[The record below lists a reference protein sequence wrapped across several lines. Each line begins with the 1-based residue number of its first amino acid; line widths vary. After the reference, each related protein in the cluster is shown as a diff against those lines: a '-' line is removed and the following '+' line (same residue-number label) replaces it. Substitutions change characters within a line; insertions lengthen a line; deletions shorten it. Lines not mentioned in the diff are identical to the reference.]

1 MRDKIEFLFLVLII
15 LGLLAVN
22 RNIWR
27 TTASGE
33 ATAGKFTVVLDA
45 GHGGEDPG
53 KVGINGA
60 KEKDI
65 NLSIAKK
72 IKGYLENQGII
83 VHMTREED
91 CMLAERETQNKKVE
105 DMKERVKIINES
117 QADLAVSIH
126 QNSYEEER
134 IKGAQ
139 VFYYSHSEEG
149 KKNAQIIQNEL
160 LELDTSNTRIEK
172 ANDTY
177 YILKR
182 TEIPTIIVE
191 CGFLSNQEEAE
202 LLVSEEYQERVAKSI
217 VKGIITCFE
226 D

>member
-1 MRDKIEFLFLVLII
+1 MRDKIEFIFLI
-15 LGLLAVN
+15 LVICGLLAVN

-27 TTASGE
+27 TTASNQTTTG
-33 ATAGKFTVVLDA
+33 TYMVVLDA

-53 KVGINGA
+53 KVGVNGA

-72 IKGYLENQGII
+72 VKEELEKQEI
-83 VHMTREED
+83 VVYMTREED
-91 CMLAERETQNKKVE
+91 CMLVQADSKNKKVE

-149 KKNAQIIQNEL
+149 KISAQIMQNAL
-160 LELDTSNTRIEK
+160 LELDTSNTRKEK

-191 CGFLSNQEEAE
+191 CGFLSNHEEAE
-202 LLVSEEYQERVAKSI
+202 LLTSEEYQERVTKSI
-217 VKGIITCFE
+217 VKGIITCFK

>member
-1 MRDKIEFLFLVLII
+1 MVC
-15 LGLLAVN
+15 GLLAVN

-27 TTASGE
+27 TTVSDQ
-33 ATAGKFTVVLDA
+33 ATTGTHTVVLDA

-53 KVGINGA
+53 KVGVNGA

-72 IKGYLENQGII
+72 VKEELEKQKII
-83 VHMTREED
+83 VYMTREED
-91 CMLAERETQNKKVE
+91 CMLAQADSRNKKVE

-126 QNSYEEER
+126 QNSYEEEN

-139 VFYYSHSEEG
+139 VFYYSHSEKG
-149 KKNAQIIQNEL
+149 KMNAQIMQNAL
-160 LELDTSNTRIEK
+160 LELDTSNMRKEK

-191 CGFLSNQEEAE
+191 CGFLSNQEEAA
-202 LLVSEEYQERVAKSI
+202 LLISEEYQERVTKSI